1 MWSRADQ
8 DQELR
13 NFRSITLRISMPEA
27 KPLYAANCQKS
38 FTCKIQEESSYKRE
52 ISAWSVIQVK
62 MELGRFSGT
71 EVQCVTASF

>member
-1 MWSRADQ
+1 
-8 DQELR
+8 
-13 NFRSITLRISMPEA
+13 MPEA

-38 FTCKIQEESSYKRE
+38 FTCKIQEESSYKKE